1 MNNFVF
7 SGGQDPILFNS
18 TIPQYQYNEP
28 EIKKQLDTIMTQY
41 HDLRQSIQDRKPET
55 PQPPYPQP
63 PYPQYT
69 QQQEDHLGSLDDMIK
84 GMGDDVLIELSN
96 NAEFV
101 QLNNWIQQLI
111 QVEMMKSVKWSIN
124 NNPEAVGK
132 IKQLKD
138 IINICSKE
146 KEKEERK
153 NISEIND
160 YIQNYSDMTFNEYK
174 KLKSR

>member
-18 TIPQYQYNEP
+18 TIPSYQYNEP

-41 HDLRQSIQDRKPET
+41 HDLRQSIQDRRPEQ
-55 PQPPYPQP
+55 PQMPYPQS
-63 PYPQYT
+63 YQT
-69 QQQEDHLGSLDDMIK
+69 QQPQEDHLGTLDDMIK
-84 GMGDDVLIELSN
+84 RMGEDVLIELSN
-96 NAEFV
+96 NQEFV
-101 QLNNWIQQLI
+101 QLNAWIQQLI

-174 KLKSR
+174 KLKNR

>member
-18 TIPQYQYNEP
+18 TIPTYQYNEP

-41 HDLRQSIQDRKPET
+41 HDLRQSIQEMPRHEQHQYSSV
-55 PQPPYPQP
+55 QPPQS
-63 PYPQYT
+63 
-69 QQQEDHLGSLDDMIK
+69 QEDYLGSLDDMIK
-84 GMGDDVLIELSN
+84 NAGDDVIISLSN
-96 NAEFV
+96 DIEFV

-111 QVEMMKSVKWSIN
+111 QSEMMKSVKWSIN

-138 IINICSKE
+138 LINVRMKQKE
-146 KEKEERK
+146 QEDRK
-153 NISEIND
+153 NISDIND

-174 KLKSR
+174 KLKNSL